1 MDTLST
7 DASLAAL
14 KQGFLARDRDL
25 LINGSWVKAQSG
37 KTFDVADPGT
47 GGVLARVALGEAADI
62 DRAVKAARAA
72 MARGPWAEMT
82 GAARGALLN
91 RLANLI
97 EAHADEISVLE
108 SLDGGNPVSS
118 VRHVDVTM
126 ALNNLRNIAGWSDK
140 IVGEVP
146 MTPALAGGMAY
157 VVREPV
163 GVVGAITPWN
173 APFLMAVHKLG
184 PALAMGCA
192 VVLKPAELA
201 PLTAIRLGELIIE
214 AGFPPGAVNIVT
226 GFGTGA
232 GQALAEHPDVNKITF
247 TGSTR
252 VGRSILA
259 AAGLNMKR
267 VTLELGG
274 KSPII
279 VMPDAD
285 LGRAAKAIAGESM
298 FKSGQYCAAGTRLF
312 VHASVHDAL
321 VNAIGEIFSQTR
333 VGHGLDPG
341 TQMGPLISD
350 IQLGRVMSYIAEAE
364 DAGAQ
369 KVLGGKRLERDG
381 HFVEPTLLT
390 NVGPSMRVFR
400 EEVFGPVLSVIR
412 FSDAADLDA
421 IAAQAN
427 DTDYGL
433 AAKIWTRDL
442 ATAHGLARRIQAGSI
457 TVNGGGPGGRL
468 PFGGF
473 KQSGIGREGAR
484 EGMLAFTEVK
494 SVSIGF

>member
-1 MDTLST
+1 MNALSADT
-7 DASLAAL
+7 SLGLL
-14 KQGFLARDRDL
+14 KQGFLSRDREL
-25 LINGSWVKAQSG
+25 LINGSWVRSISG
-37 KTFDVADPGT
+37 KTFEVKDPGT
-47 GGVLARVALGEAADI
+47 GAVLARVALGEAADV

-72 MARGPWAEMT
+72 MAKGPWAEMS
-82 GAARGALLN
+82 GAARGALLG
-91 RLANLI
+91 RLADLI
-97 EAHADEISVLE
+97 EAHAEEISVLE
-108 SLDGGNPVSS
+108 SLDGGNPVGS
-118 VRHVDVTM
+118 VRHVDVAM

-140 IVGEVP
+140 IAGEVP
-146 MTPALAGGMAY
+146 MTPALAGGLSY

-173 APFLMAVHKLG
+173 APFLMAVHKLA

-201 PLTAIRLGELIIE
+201 PLSALRLGELVLE

-285 LGRAAKAIAGESM
+285 VGRAAKAIASELM

-312 VHASVHDAL
+312 VHAALHDGM
-321 VNAIGEIFSQTR
+321 VDAIGAAFSQTQL
-333 VGHGLDPG
+333 GHGLEPG
-341 TQMGPLISD
+341 TQMGPLISEG
-350 IQLGRVMSYIAEAE
+350 QLERVMTFI
-364 DAGAQ
+364 AGARDEGADM
-369 KVLGGKRLERDG
+369 VLGGKRVQRDG

-390 NVGPSMRVFR
+390 NVGPAMRVFR
-400 EEVFGPVLSVIR
+400 EEIFGPVLSVIR

-421 IAAQAN
+421 IAAAAN
-427 DTDYGL
+427 DTEYGL
-433 AAKIWTRDL
+433 AAKIWTCDL
-442 ATAHGLARRIQAGSI
+442 AAAHGLARRIQAGSI
-457 TVNGGGPGGRL
+457 TINGGGPGGRL

-484 EGMLAFTEVK
+484 EGMLSFTEVK
-494 SVSIGF
+494 SISIGF

>member
-7 DASLAAL
+7 EASLTSL
-14 KQGFLARDRDL
+14 KQGFLSRDRDL
-25 LINGSWVKAQSG
+25 LINGAWVPAVSG
-37 KTFDVADPGT
+37 KRFDVTDPGN
-47 GGVLARVALGEAADI
+47 GAVLARVALGEAADV

-72 MARGPWAEMT
+72 MTRGPWAEMT
-82 GAARGALLN
+82 GAARGALLH

-97 EAHADEISVLE
+97 EAHADELSVLE
-108 SLDGGNPVSS
+108 SLDGGNPVGS
-118 VRHVDVTM
+118 VRHVDITM

-146 MTPALAGGMAY
+146 MTPAAAGGMAY
-157 VVREPV
+157 VLREPV

-201 PLTAIRLGELIIE
+201 PLSALRLGELILE
-214 AGFPPGAVNIVT
+214 AGFPPGSVNIVT
-226 GFGTGA
+226 GFGAGA

-285 LGRAAKAIAGESM
+285 VVRAAKSIAAEAM

-312 VHASVHDAL
+312 VHESHHDAL
-321 VNAIGEIFSQTR
+321 VKAIGDIFSQTKL
-333 VGHGLDPG
+333 GHGLDSG
-341 TQMGPLISD
+341 TQMGPLISQV
-350 IQLGRVMSYIAEAE
+350 QLERVMSYIDGARAEGAE
-364 DAGAQ
+364 MI
-369 KVLGGKRLERDG
+369 LGGQRPERDG

-390 NVGPSMRVFR
+390 NVAPRMRVFR
-400 EEVFGPVLSVIR
+400 DEIFGPVLSVIR

-427 DTDYGL
+427 DTEYGL

-442 ATAHGLARRIQAGSI
+442 ATAHGLARRIQAGTI
-457 TVNGGGPGGRL
+457 TINGGGPGGRL

-494 SVSIGF
+494 SVSIGY

>member
-1 MDTLST
+1 MNTLAT
-7 DASLAAL
+7 DASLAL
-14 KQGFLARDRDL
+14 LNQSFLSRDREL
-25 LINGSWVKAQSG
+25 LINGRWVNAESG
-37 KTFDVADPGT
+37 KTFDVVDPGT
-47 GGVLARVALGEAADI
+47 GRVLARVALGEAVDI

-72 MARGPWAEMT
+72 MVRGPWAEMS
-82 GAARGALLN
+82 GAARGALLH
-91 RLANLI
+91 RLADLI
-97 EAHADEISVLE
+97 EARAEEISVLE

-118 VRHVDVTM
+118 VRHVDITM
-126 ALNNLRNIAGWSDK
+126 AITNLRNIAGWSDK
-140 IVGEVP
+140 IAGEVP
-146 MTPALAGGMAY
+146 MTPALAGGMSY

-173 APFLMAVHKLG
+173 APFLMAVHKLA

-201 PLTAIRLGELIIE
+201 PLSAIRLGELVLE

-312 VHASVHDAL
+312 VHTSLHDGL
-321 VNAIGEIFSQTR
+321 VDAIGGIFSQTR
-333 VGHGLDPG
+333 LGHGLDPS
-341 TQMGPLISD
+341 TQMGPLISES
-350 IQLGRVMSYIAEAE
+350 QLGRVMSYIAEAR
-364 DAGAQ
+364 DAGAEM
-369 KVLGGKRLERDG
+369 VLGGKRLERDG

-390 NVGPSMRVFR
+390 NVGPTMRVFR
-400 EEVFGPVLSVIR
+400 DEIFGPVLSVIR

-421 IAAQAN
+421 IAAAAN

-442 ATAHGLARRIQAGSI
+442 AAAHGLARRIQAGSI
-457 TVNGGGPGGRL
+457 SVNGGGPGGRL

-494 SVSIGF
+494 SISIGF

>member
-1 MDTLST
+1 MDTLSA
-7 DASLAAL
+7 DASLDL
-14 KQGFLARDRDL
+14 LRQGFLSRDREL
-25 LINGSWVKAQSG
+25 LIDGRWVKSVSG
-37 KTFDVADPGT
+37 KTFEVKDPGS
-47 GGVLARVALGEAADI
+47 GAVLARVALGEAADI

-72 MARGPWAEMT
+72 MVKGPWAQMS
-82 GAARGALLN
+82 GAARGALLG
-91 RLANLI
+91 RLADLI
-97 EAHADEISVLE
+97 EVHAEEISVLE
-108 SLDGGNPVSS
+108 SLDGGNPVGS

-140 IVGEVP
+140 ITGEVP

-173 APFLMAVHKLG
+173 APFLMAVHKLA

-201 PLTAIRLGELIIE
+201 PLSALRLGELVLE

-285 LGRAAKAIAGESM
+285 VGRAAKAIATELM

-312 VHASVHDAL
+312 VHTALHDGM
-321 VNAIGEIFSQTR
+321 VDAIGAAFSQTQL
-333 VGHGLDPG
+333 GHGLEPG
-341 TQMGPLISD
+341 TQMGPLISEG
-350 IQLGRVMSYIAEAE
+350 QLERVMTFI
-364 DAGAQ
+364 AGARDEGADM
-369 KVLGGKRLERDG
+369 VLGGKRLEREG

-400 EEVFGPVLSVIR
+400 EEIFGPVLSVIR

-421 IAAQAN
+421 IAAAAN
-427 DTDYGL
+427 DTEYGL

-442 ATAHGLARRIQAGSI
+442 AAAHGLARRIQAGTI
-457 TVNGGGPGGRL
+457 TINGGGPGGRL

-484 EGMLAFTEVK
+484 EGMLSFTEVK
-494 SVSIGF
+494 SISIGF

>member
-1 MDTLST
+1 MDTLSA
-7 DASLAAL
+7 DASSALL
-14 KQGFLARDRDL
+14 KQGFLARDREL
-25 LINGSWVKAQSG
+25 LIDGSWVKAVSG
-37 KTFDVADPGT
+37 KTFEVKDPGS
-47 GGVLARVALGEAADI
+47 GAVLARVALGEAADI

-72 MARGPWAEMT
+72 MIKGPWAQMT

-91 RLANLI
+91 RLADLI
-97 EAHADEISVLE
+97 EANADEISVLE
-108 SLDGGNPVSS
+108 SLDGGNPVGS

-140 IVGEVP
+140 ITGEVP
-146 MTPALAGGMAY
+146 MTPAVAGGMSY

-173 APFLMAVHKLG
+173 APFLMAVHKLA

-201 PLTAIRLGELIIE
+201 PLSALRLGELVLE

-226 GFGTGA
+226 GYGTGA

-285 LGRAAKAIAGESM
+285 VGRAAKAIATELM

-312 VHASVHDAL
+312 VHTALHDSM
-321 VNAIGEIFSQTR
+321 VDAISAAFSQTQL
-333 VGHGLDPG
+333 GHGLAPG
-341 TQMGPLISD
+341 TQMGPLISEG
-350 IQLGRVMSYIAEAE
+350 QLERVMAFIS
-364 DAGAQ
+364 GARDEGADM
-369 KVLGGKRLERDG
+369 VLGGSRLERDG

-400 EEVFGPVLSVIR
+400 EEIFGPVLSVIR

-421 IAAQAN
+421 IAAAAN

-442 ATAHGLARRIQAGSI
+442 AAAHGLARRIQAGTI
-457 TVNGGGPGGRL
+457 TINGGGPGGRL

>member
-1 MDTLST
+1 
-7 DASLAAL
+7 
-14 KQGFLARDRDL
+14 
-25 LINGSWVKAQSG
+25 
-37 KTFDVADPGT
+37 
-47 GGVLARVALGEAADI
+47 
-62 DRAVKAARAA
+62 
-72 MARGPWAEMT
+72 
-82 GAARGALLN
+82 
-91 RLANLI
+91 
-97 EAHADEISVLE
+97 
-108 SLDGGNPVSS
+108 
-118 VRHVDVTM
+118 
-126 ALNNLRNIAGWSDK
+126 
-140 IVGEVP
+140 
-146 MTPALAGGMAY
+146 
-157 VVREPV
+157 
-163 GVVGAITPWN
+163 
-173 APFLMAVHKLG
+173 VHKLA

-201 PLTAIRLGELIIE
+201 PLSALRLGELILE

-226 GFGTGA
+226 GFGAGA

-285 LGRAAKAIAGESM
+285 VARAAKAIASESM

-312 VHASVHDAL
+312 VHASQHDAL
-321 VNAIGEIFSQTR
+321 VNAIGGIFSQTHL
-333 VGHGLDPG
+333 GHGLDPG
-341 TQMGPLISD
+341 TQMGPLISQT
-350 IQLGRVMSYIAEAE
+350 QLGRVLTYIAAAR
-364 DAGAQ
+364 DAGADIA
-369 KVLGGKRLERDG
+369 VGGASPERSG

-390 NVGPSMRVFR
+390 NVDRSMSVFR
-400 EEVFGPVLSVIR
+400 DEIFGPVLSVIR

-421 IAAQAN
+421 IAAAAN

-442 ATAHGLARRIQAGSI
+442 AAAHGLARRIQAGTI
-457 TVNGGGPGGRL
+457 TINGGGPGGRL

>member
-1 MDTLST
+1 
-7 DASLAAL
+7 
-14 KQGFLARDRDL
+14 
-25 LINGSWVKAQSG
+25 
-37 KTFDVADPGT
+37 
-47 GGVLARVALGEAADI
+47 
-62 DRAVKAARAA
+62 
-72 MARGPWAEMT
+72 
-82 GAARGALLN
+82 
-91 RLANLI
+91 
-97 EAHADEISVLE
+97 
-108 SLDGGNPVSS
+108 
-118 VRHVDVTM
+118 
-126 ALNNLRNIAGWSDK
+126 
-140 IVGEVP
+140 
-146 MTPALAGGMAY
+146 
-157 VVREPV
+157 
-163 GVVGAITPWN
+163 
-173 APFLMAVHKLG
+173 MAVHKLA

-201 PLTAIRLGELIIE
+201 PLSALRLGELILE

-285 LGRAAKAIAGESM
+285 MGRAAKAIAGESM

-312 VHASVHDAL
+312 AHASVHDAL

-333 VGHGLDPG
+333 LGHGLDPG

-350 IQLGRVMSYIAEAE
+350 IQLGRVMSYIAEAQ

-369 KVLGGKRLERDG
+369 RVLGGKRLERDG

-390 NVGPSMRVFR
+390 NVGPAMRVFR

-412 FSDAADLDA
+412 FADAADLDA
-421 IAAQAN
+421 IAAQAD

-442 ATAHGLARRIQAGSI
+442 ATAHGLARRIQAGTI

-494 SVSIGF
+494 SISIGF

>member
-14 KQGFLARDRDL
+14 QQGFLSHDRNL

-37 KTFDVADPGT
+37 KTFDVTDPGT
-47 GGVLARVALGEAADI
+47 GELLARVALGEAADV

-72 MARGPWAEMT
+72 MVRGPWAQMS

-91 RLANLI
+91 RLAQLI
-97 EAHADEISVLE
+97 EANADEISVLE
-108 SLDGGNPVSS
+108 SLDGGNPVSA

-126 ALNNLRNIAGWSDK
+126 AINNLRNIAGWSDK

-146 MTPALAGGMAY
+146 MTPSQAAGMAY

-173 APFLMAVHKLG
+173 APFLMAVHKLA

-201 PLTAIRLGELIIE
+201 PLSALRLGELILE

-226 GFGTGA
+226 GFGAGA

-285 LGRAAKAIAGESM
+285 VARAAKAIASESM

-312 VHASVHDAL
+312 VHASQHDAL
-321 VNAIGEIFSQTR
+321 VNAIGGIFSQTHL
-333 VGHGLDPG
+333 GHGLDPG
-341 TQMGPLISD
+341 TQMGPLISQT
-350 IQLGRVMSYIAEAE
+350 QLGRVLTYIAAAR
-364 DAGAQ
+364 DAGADIA
-369 KVLGGKRLERDG
+369 VGGASPERSG

-390 NVGPSMRVFR
+390 NVDRSMSVFR
-400 EEVFGPVLSVIR
+400 DEIFGPVLSVTWMRLRQRRTIP
-412 FSDAADLDA
+412 
-421 IAAQAN
+421 I
-427 DTDYGL
+427 
-433 AAKIWTRDL
+433 
-442 ATAHGLARRIQAGSI
+442 TALRQKSGRGTSRQRTAWRAGSR
-457 TVNGGGPGGRL
+457 PGRSRSMAAAPAGACPLEASSSPASAGKAPAKECSPL
-468 PFGGF
+468 P
-473 KQSGIGREGAR
+473 R
-484 EGMLAFTEVK
+484 
-494 SVSIGF
+494 

>member
-1 MDTLST
+1 MNISSAE
-7 DASLAAL
+7 ASVGSL
-14 KQGFLARDRDL
+14 KRGFLAREHSL
-25 LINGSWVKAQSG
+25 LINGAWVKAESG
-37 KTFDVADPGT
+37 KTFEVHDPGAAT
-47 GGVLARVALGEAADI
+47 ALARVALGEAADI

-72 MARGPWAEMT
+72 MTRGAWALMT
-82 GAARGALLN
+82 GAQRGALLFK
-91 RLANLI
+91 LADLI
-97 EAHADEISVLE
+97 ERSAEEISVLE
-108 SLDGGNPVSS
+108 SLDGGNPVGT

-146 MTPALAGGMAY
+146 MTPAQAGGMAY

-173 APFLMAVHKLG
+173 APFLMAVHKLA

-201 PLTAIRLGELIIE
+201 PLSALRLGELILE
-214 AGFPPGAVNIVT
+214 AGFPPGAVNIIT
-226 GFGTGA
+226 GYGTGA
-232 GQALAEHPDVNKITF
+232 GQALAEHLDVNKVTF

-274 KSPII
+274 KSPVI

-285 LGRAAKAIAGESM
+285 LGRAAKAIASELM
-298 FKSGQYCAAGTRLF
+298 FKTGQYCAAGTRLF
-312 VHASVHDAL
+312 VHAGIHDAL
-321 VNAIGEIFSQTR
+321 VEAIGELFRQTR
-333 VGHGLDPG
+333 IGHGLDPE
-341 TQMGPLISD
+341 TQMGPLISES
-350 IQLGRVMSYIAEAE
+350 QLGRVMTYISDAQ
-364 DAGAQ
+364 DAGA
-369 KVLGGKRLERDG
+369 KLVLGGKRLQRDG

-390 NVGPSMRVFR
+390 NVGPGMRVFK
-400 EEVFGPVLSVIR
+400 EEIFGPVLSAIR

-421 IAAQAN
+421 IAASAN
-427 DTDYGL
+427 DTEYGL

-457 TVNGGGPGGRL
+457 TINGGGPSGRL

-484 EGMLAFTEVK
+484 EGMLSFTEVK
-494 SVSIGF
+494 SISIGF